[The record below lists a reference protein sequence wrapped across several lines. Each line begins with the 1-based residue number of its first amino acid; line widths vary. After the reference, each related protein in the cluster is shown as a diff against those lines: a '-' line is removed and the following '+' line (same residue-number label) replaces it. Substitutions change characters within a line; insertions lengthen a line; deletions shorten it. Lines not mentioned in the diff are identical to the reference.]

1 MSEAAFTY
9 VSSADGR
16 EIAARRWS
24 VEGRPRAL
32 AQIAHG
38 LAEHCGR
45 YRRLA
50 EALNAAGVA
59 AYANDHRGHGRSM
72 RAGEAPGEFGEAG
85 WHGLVS
91 DMADLNRRMSEEA
104 PGAPRVL
111 IGHSMGSFA
120 AQTFLLD
127 HAARIE
133 ACVLSGSSDLPTVA
147 QFAAAGAD
155 VSFAAFN
162 AAFEPARTPFDW
174 LSRDEAEVD
183 AYIADPLC
191 GFDAPAATAAALIGA
206 ATRLGDPAAMAKIP
220 SALPLLIVAGDSDP
234 VGGNGAL
241 LPILEQRFRA
251 AGLTDVT
258 LTLYPG
264 ARHEIFNE
272 INRDDVVADVV
283 AWITDRLGIA

>member
-1 MSEAAFTY
+1 VAEAAFSY

-16 EIAARRWS
+16 EIAARRWT
-24 VEGRPRAL
+24 VEGRPRAQ

-50 EALNAAGVA
+50 EALNAVGIV

-72 RAGEAPGEFGEAG
+72 RAGEAAGDFGEAG

-91 DMADLNRRMSEEA
+91 DMADLNRRMAEEA
-104 PGAPRVL
+104 PSLPRVL

-127 HAARIE
+127 HGSRID

-162 AAFEPARTPFDW
+162 MAFEPARTPFDW

-183 AYIADPLC
+183 AYIVDPLC
-191 GFDAPAATAAALIGA
+191 GFDAPPATAAALVGA
-206 ATRLGDPAAMAKIP
+206 AARIGDPAAMAKIP
-220 SALPLLIVAGDSDP
+220 SELPILIASGDMDP

-241 LPILEQRFRA
+241 LPILEQRLRD

-258 LTLYPG
+258 LKLYPG

-272 INRDDVVADVV
+272 TNRDEVTADVV
-283 AWITDRLGIA
+283 AWIVDRLGLA